1 MWILIT
7 AVVTASLLGS
17 MHCVGMC
24 GPLAIWASGAG
35 ERASRMQIVTSTSL
49 YHVGRL
55 ITYTIAGLI
64 AGGVGSLVDV
74 GGQTLGFQLAAAR
87 VVGTLM
93 VVIGVW
99 KLGTMFFAGRISASA
114 GPTPSRIGGLLV
126 KLRPFIF
133 GLPPSARAL
142 SVGMLTTLLP
152 CGWLYLFALVAAGT
166 GSVLMGGITM
176 AAFWVGTVPA
186 LTALIAGT
194 QTLSHEFVRIVP
206 IVTALL
212 LIVTGGMTA
221 SGRGFANLSSLSDI
235 NPAVAIDLSST
246 GATGTASQ
254 TCSGGCACCNGGPC
268 ACQSTGSSCTCA
280 GTPKTL
286 AEQIDDLTKTPL
298 PCCVGPASAT
308 GADSTSGSATV
319 SDSGS
324 SGTP

>member
-7 AVVTASLLGS
+7 AVVTASLMGS

-35 ERASRMQIVTSTSL
+35 ERASRIQIVTSTSL

-64 AGGVGSLVDV
+64 AGGIGSLVDV

-87 VVGTLM
+87 VVGSLM
-93 VVIGVW
+93 VIIGVW
-99 KLGTMFFAGRISASA
+99 KLGTMLFASKITAST
-114 GPTPSRIGGLLV
+114 GPSPSRIGGLLV

-133 GLPPSARAL
+133 RLPPSGRAL

-166 GSVLMGGITM
+166 GSVLMGGVTM

-194 QTLSHEFVRIVP
+194 QTLSHEFVKIVP
-206 IVTALL
+206 MVTAVL
-212 LIVTGGMTA
+212 LIVTGGITA
-221 SGRGFANLSSLSDI
+221 SGRGFAELNSLTDIAPAISINLAHAGESDA
-235 NPAVAIDLSST
+235 NAN
-246 GATGTASQ
+246 
-254 TCSGGCACCNGGPC
+254 TCAGGCACSDGGPC
-268 ACQSTGSSCTCA
+268 ACGTAGETCQCSTPTNSIA
-280 GTPKTL
+280 D
-286 AEQIDDLTKTPL
+286 QIGALSKTPL
-298 PCCVGPASAT
+298 PCCAGNTSVDGSD
-308 GADSTSGSATV
+308 ADS
-319 SDSGS
+319 S
-324 SGTP
+324 STP

>member
-35 ERASRMQIVTSTSL
+35 ERASRTQIVVSTSL

-64 AGGVGSLVDV
+64 AGGIGSLVDV

-87 VVGTLM
+87 IVGSLM

-99 KLGTMFFAGRISASA
+99 KLGTMWFANRITVTS
-114 GPTPSRIGGLLV
+114 GPKPSRVGGLLV
-126 KLRPFIF
+126 KLRPYIF
-133 GLPPSARAL
+133 NLPPSGRAI

-166 GSVLMGGITM
+166 GSVLMGGVTM

-194 QTLSHEFVRIVP
+194 QTLSREFVRIVP
-206 IVTALL
+206 TVTAIL
-212 LIVTGGMTA
+212 LIVTGGITA
-221 SGRGFANLSSLSDI
+221 SGRGFAELSSLSDI
-235 NPAVAIDLSST
+235 RAEVAIDVPDDNSSST
-246 GATGTASQ
+246 SNPV
-254 TCSGGCACCNGGPC
+254 SD
-268 ACQSTGSSCTCA
+268 
-280 GTPKTL
+280 
-286 AEQIDDLTKTPL
+286 QIDALIKTPL
-298 PCCVGPASAT
+298 PCCVEK
-308 GADSTSGSATV
+308 
-319 SDSGS
+319 
-324 SGTP
+324 